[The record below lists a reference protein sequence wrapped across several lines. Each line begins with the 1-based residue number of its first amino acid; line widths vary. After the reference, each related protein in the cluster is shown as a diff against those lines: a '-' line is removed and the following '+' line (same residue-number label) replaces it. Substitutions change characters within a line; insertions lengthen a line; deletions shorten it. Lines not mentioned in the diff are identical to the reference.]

1 MADPII
7 DHRQAARAIL
17 GVSDR
22 LSEREGQ
29 FLGGLAFRADPL
41 SERQARWLGVLLTR
55 HGLPEWTL
63 EPEGDDHG

>member
-1 MADPII
+1 MADLII
-7 DHRQAARAIL
+7 DHRQVALALL
-17 GVSDR
+17 GTDR